1 MTNIPMTFNFI
12 ENLNVKN
19 TFILNYSPIKFN
31 TQEHTLPRLFRDY
44 MVNSL
49 VEMSIELCGCP
60 YDH

>member
-1 MTNIPMTFNFI
+1 MTFNFI